1 MVSEIEV
8 KIGNKPYRLAVDDGQ
23 ENRVRSVASTFDTF
37 VKKMQ
42 SAGGSSM
49 ERDRVLVL
57 AGIMMAD
64 EFQSWK
70 EETEIEERTLEGFH
84 NSLADRLEKLLDL

>member
-1 MVSEIEV
+1 MASEIEV

-23 ENRVRSVASTFDTF
+23 ENRVRSVAGTFDTF

-64 EFQSWK
+64 EFQSWR
-70 EETEIEERTLEGFH
+70 EDAEIEERTTEAFH
-84 NSLADRLEKLLDL
+84 NNLADRLEKLLDI